1 MFNNKIWSSFGYLSV
16 NELIQNLWN
25 YFDFKSDQEFKFCNE
40 SKLDE
45 LIHFNIWW
53 LCVEWPTFFP
63 DLMTVC
69 QEISSGNETFMPGT
83 PDNEKI
89 YFFCVF

>member
-16 NELIQNLWN
+16 NELIQ
-25 YFDFKSDQEFKFCNE
+25 
-40 SKLDE
+40 LD
-45 LIHFNIWW
+45 LR
-53 LCVEWPTFFP
+53 
-63 DLMTVC
+63 TVC
-69 QEISSGNETFMPGT
+69 QEISSGNETFMPGA